1 MLKRALSI
9 FEACA
14 NPGCS
19 QTRISSRLR
28 FSGMRVGQ
36 GRYCSPVCLHE
47 GLTREFHD
55 LLHRRKNVPKRQH
68 RIPLGLLLMSRGD
81 IDEAVLKS
89 ALQAQKLSPGIRLG
103 RILIDMKAVTE
114 DQVTTAVAFQWS
126 VPVFR
131 LHENV
136 VPEAARLVP
145 FALLERYRMLP
156 VHYVRQR
163 NHLHLAFVDAIDRT
177 LLYAIEQML
186 GVTTESSI
194 ARESELIPLIRMAA
208 QQSRPA
214 EYALNTVA
222 EQDLAGIVRGYALR
236 LRSEQID
243 ASLCGDQLWVR
254 ASGKKE
260 PTHFLLG
267 VPVMEAVARG

>member
-55 LLHRRKNVPKRQH
+55 LLHRRKSVPKRQH

-81 IDEAVLKS
+81 IDEPVLKS
-89 ALQAQKLSPGIRLG
+89 ALQAQTLSPGIRLA

-114 DQVTTAVAFQWS
+114 DQGTTTAALPWGG
-126 VPVFR
+126 PAFR
-131 LHENV
+131 LPEDV
-136 VPEAARLVP
+136 VPGAARLVP
-145 FALLERYRMLP
+145 FA
-156 VHYVRQR
+156 
-163 NHLHLAFVDAIDRT
+163 A
-177 LLYAIEQML
+177 
-186 GVTTESSI
+186 
-194 ARESELIPLIRMAA
+194 
-208 QQSRPA
+208 
-214 EYALNTVA
+214 
-222 EQDLAGIVRGYALR
+222 
-236 LRSEQID
+236 
-243 ASLCGDQLWVR
+243 
-254 ASGKKE
+254 
-260 PTHFLLG
+260 
-267 VPVMEAVARG
+267 

>member
-47 GLTREFHD
+47 G
-55 LLHRRKNVPKRQH
+55 
-68 RIPLGLLLMSRGD
+68 
-81 IDEAVLKS
+81 
-89 ALQAQKLSPGIRLG
+89 LSPGIRLG

-156 VHYVRQR
+156 
-163 NHLHLAFVDAIDRT
+163 
-177 LLYAIEQML
+177 
-186 GVTTESSI
+186 
-194 ARESELIPLIRMAA
+194 
-208 QQSRPA
+208 
-214 EYALNTVA
+214 
-222 EQDLAGIVRGYALR
+222 
-236 LRSEQID
+236 
-243 ASLCGDQLWVR
+243 
-254 ASGKKE
+254 
-260 PTHFLLG
+260 
-267 VPVMEAVARG
+267 